1 MIMVK
6 FRQNRNA
13 YVINAK
19 KINLIRSHHEVRMV
33 ILMLDFFYLPVV
45 SLEITH
51 RHFSDR
57 TKNFV
62 FVSHRVIFSEQ
73 AYQKVYQYT
82 LAHTTK

>member
-1 MIMVK
+1 MIMVRL
-6 FRQNRNA
+6 RQNRYA

-19 KINLIRSHHEVRMV
+19 KINLIRSHRHEVRMV
-33 ILMLDFFYLPVV
+33 ILKLDIFYLPVV

-62 FVSHRVIFSEQ
+62 FMSHRVIFSEQ
-73 AYQKVYQYT
+73 AYQKVYQVHIGTY
-82 LAHTTK
+82 